1 MQVIAEVSDGF
12 SALQQIE
19 YLQPDVA
26 ILDIR
31 LPGQDGLEVA
41 RIVHAQGWPTRVL
54 LLSAYAYDA
63 YLQEAIAIGV
73 EGYLLKNEELQ
84 IIVSAVRSVAQG
96 LTVFSPALR
105 DRIRSLQCE
114 SAEILTRR
122 DLEILEQV
130 ARGKADKEIARHLGI
145 SERTVRHHLTQ
156 IFQKLQVRSRTEAV
170 WVALRNGWISR
181 LVDKPGQE

>member
-73 EGYLLKNEELQ
+73 EGYLFR
-84 IIVSAVRSVAQG
+84 SYAVGRVFLSVP
-96 LTVFSPALR
+96 S
-105 DRIRSLQCE
+105 
-114 SAEILTRR
+114 
-122 DLEILEQV
+122 
-130 ARGKADKEIARHLGI
+130 
-145 SERTVRHHLTQ
+145 
-156 IFQKLQVRSRTEAV
+156 
-170 WVALRNGWISR
+170 
-181 LVDKPGQE
+181 